1 MKWFALFCS
10 LDGRIGRKTF
20 WLANI
25 ALTVAEL
32 VIGAV
37 VIMAAVLLSLPERS
51 IDLAADIVIYGF
63 AYPEFAI
70 AVKRG
75 HDRNIPAWVVGICG
89 AFILAR
95 TVLVDFGCLTDPPD
109 QHVATTK
116 GVVSFLFTMVGGV
129 IALALL
135 IELGFRRGTRGPNRF
150 GPDPL
155 AKADLAELHPAT

>member
-1 MKWFALFCS
+1 MRWFALFYG

-32 VIGAV
+32 VIGLV

-51 IDLAADIVIYGF
+51 IDLAGDIVIYGF

-70 AVKRG
+70 AAKRG
-75 HDRNIPAWVVGICG
+75 HDRNISAWVIGICG

-95 TVLVDFGCLTDPPD
+95 TVLVDFGWLTESPD

-116 GVVSFLFTMVGGV
+116 GVASFLVTIVGGI
-129 IALALL
+129 IAAALV

-155 AKADLAELHPAT
+155 AKAELTALHPAI